1 MPKIDRLIFLSEDI
15 LYKTSAVILILM
27 GMYVALSSIINFVTQ
42 MNDLSTIEN
51 ILSLVEN
58 ILLILVL
65 ASLIHTVRLT
75 VISKKLR
82 PKPYL
87 IVGIIASLRR
97 IIILTVE
104 ISIALE
110 KPHKNDYFIKA
121 FCSQNGMPSKKL
133 DKSAQ
138 KKILQYPFP
147 GNVREL
153 KAAIELAAVLSD
165 DLTISAEDINVE
177 QAKYHV
183 LGADRT
189 LKQHNTEIIQE
200 YLDKYDHDVLKVAD
214 ILDIGKSTIYK
225 MIKNKELK
233 GK

>member
-121 FCSQNGMPSKKL
+121 LAEMGVLIVVVLVLTYAIKIIKMGNL
-133 DKSAQ
+133 DD
-138 KKILQYPFP
+138 
-147 GNVREL
+147 E
-153 KAAIELAAVLSD
+153 
-165 DLTISAEDINVE
+165 
-177 QAKYHV
+177 
-183 LGADRT
+183 
-189 LKQHNTEIIQE
+189 
-200 YLDKYDHDVLKVAD
+200 
-214 ILDIGKSTIYK
+214 ST
-225 MIKNKELK
+225 
-233 GK
+233 